1 MGLKNR
7 QTDTPRSNAGVSRT
21 TTPPKPKSTDQP
33 RSSLRSTKPLQPSAK
48 SKQAAVVSLLLRP
61 EGATIAAMMET
72 TGWKSHS
79 VRGFLTGVVRKRL
92 KLKLGSEKSG
102 KHRIYRIEG
111 GGLRKTDSP
120 RKAKS
125 RAA

>member
-1 MGLKNR
+1 MALKNR
-7 QTDTPRSNAGVSRT
+7 QTDTTRLNTGAPRAAP
-21 TTPPKPKSTDQP
+21 PPKPKIADQP
-33 RSSLRSTKPLQPSAK
+33 SSPPHSRRGLQPSVK

-72 TGWKSHS
+72 TGWQSHS
-79 VRGFLTGVVRKRL
+79 VRGFLTGVVRKKL
-92 KLKLGSEKSG
+92 KLKLVSEKAG
-102 KHRIYRIEG
+102 EHRIYRIEG
-111 GGLRKTDSP
+111 GNLRKTSTS

>member
-1 MGLKNR
+1 MALKKR
-7 QTDTPRSNAGVSRT
+7 QTDTTRSNAGASN
-21 TTPPKPKSTDQP
+21 KA
-33 RSSLRSTKPLQPSAK
+33 LQSSAK

-79 VRGFLTGVVRKRL
+79 VRGFLAGVVRKKL
-92 KLKLGSEKSG
+92 KLKLGSEKAG
-102 KHRIYRIEG
+102 EHRIYRIEG
-111 GGLRKTDSP
+111 GGSRKTSSP

>member
-1 MGLKNR
+1 MALKNR
-7 QTDTPRSNAGVSRT
+7 RTDTVRSNFGASRT
-21 TTPPKPKSTDQP
+21 MPPKDQPSSPP
-33 RSSLRSTKPLQPSAK
+33 RSSKALQPSAK

-79 VRGFLTGVVRKRL
+79 VRGFLTGVVRRKL
-92 KLKLGSEKSG
+92 KLKLGSEKAG
-102 KHRIYRIEG
+102 EHRIYRIEG
-111 GGLRKTDSP
+111 GGLRKTSAP

>member
-1 MGLKNR
+1 
-7 QTDTPRSNAGVSRT
+7 
-21 TTPPKPKSTDQP
+21 
-33 RSSLRSTKPLQPSAK
+33 LQPSAK

-111 GGLRKTDSP
+111 GSLRKTDSP